1 MVPHD
6 PADALTLWTAIGL
19 IVVVVLVWLTTGC
32 ATNPCVK
39 PVVDLPEPVLPVVQ
53 AGELSCLSDEVFMR
67 LAERDVILQSALLQC
82 REEVEELT
90 DGN

>member
-32 ATNPCVK
+32 ATNPCVR

-53 AGELSCLSDEVFMR
+53 ASELGCLTDAAFVR
-67 LAERDVILQSALLQC
+67 LAERDIILQSALAQC
-82 REEVEELT
+82 RAALDEVT
-90 DGN
+90 D

>member
-6 PADALTLWTAIGL
+6 PADAMTLWTAVML
-19 IVVVVLVWLTTGC
+19 IVVWLTTGC

-53 AGELSCLSDEVFMR
+53 AGELQCLTDAAFVR
-67 LAERDVILQSALLQC
+67 LAERDIILQSALAQC
-82 REEVEELT
+82 RAALDEVT
-90 DGN
+90 D